1 MFILIYLLGLSL
13 LFLISSRDFKITERL
28 ALAMPMGLGLTT
40 FIMFLLDRATHAITI
55 GGVLM
60 SVAICAIA
68 MAAIRAALDLKAG
81 DPVWKRPRPKVD
93 MSWLTLVWI
102 AFAGITSYL
111 VYGIAIKGLYWPTH
125 DFDAIEGYDLLS
137 KAIAHEHTIANSVL
151 TNAYIVQG
159 CGPRLLY
166 PPLFALSNSLC
177 YMTGMEMPGIVT
189 TSFFI
194 SWAFMFYLL
203 LRRFVSPTNAI
214 IFTFL
219 TVTIPE
225 MFYRASVCGT
235 NLPCAIYSTCAVMAF
250 LVWYNDRDKE
260 GFFYLSYISIIFSI
274 WTRSEAVLFL
284 APIMGVLLFMS
295 IREKTF
301 KHIII
306 YATSVI
312 PFLAWNMFLKA
323 HVTRAQ
329 TEFFEPK
336 LFYDGAKMK
345 QILDA
350 AWGLMKA
357 SNLYGL
363 TFYILIGAFFLGIII
378 NIATNFQRNKFVL
391 GALVLW
397 LVIAAVAGINL
408 FTLILF
414 FALIAFSTIWN
425 GERWE
430 LLAIFVL
437 SLGAYTLLFYQ
448 MKNNNGDLFNP
459 GGWMQS
465 GYKRGLFSYAPL
477 AYFYIAT
484 SKWVNLAFTKLDEK
498 MAIFKKPAA

>member
-28 ALAMPMGLGLTT
+28 ALAIPMGLGLTSFLM
-40 FIMFLLDRATHAITI
+40 FIIDRTTHNINAST
-55 GGVLM
+55 VLI
-60 SVAICAIA
+60 SVAISAIA
-68 MAAIRAALDLKAG
+68 MAAIRLGLDIKAG
-81 DPVWKRPRPKVD
+81 DPVWKRARPKFD
-93 MSWLTLVWI
+93 MSWLSLVWL
-102 AFAGITSYL
+102 AFAGMTAYL
-111 VYGIAIKGLYWPTH
+111 VYGIALKGLYWPTH

-137 KAIAHEHTIANSVL
+137 KAIAHEHVIANSIL
-151 TNAYIVQG
+151 TNPAIVEG

-166 PPLFALSNSLC
+166 PPLFALSIALC
-177 YMTGMEMPGIVT
+177 YMTGMEMPGMVT
-189 TSFFI
+189 TMFFI

-214 IFTFL
+214 LFTFL
-219 TVTIPE
+219 TITIPE

-235 NLPCAIYSTCAVMAF
+235 NLPCAIYSTAAVMAF
-250 LVWYNDRDKE
+250 LVWYNDRSIEKD
-260 GFFYLSYISIIFSI
+260 FFYLSLLSMMFSI

-284 APIMGVLLFMS
+284 APIMGVLIFMS

-301 KHIII
+301 RHIMI

-312 PFLAWNMFLKA
+312 PFLAWNVFLKA

-329 TEFFEPK
+329 TEFFETK
-336 LFYDGAKMK
+336 LFYDGGKMK
-345 QILDA
+345 QVIDA

-357 SNLYGL
+357 SNLYGI
-363 TFYILIGAFFLGIII
+363 TFYILIGAFFLGIVV

-391 GALVLW
+391 GALILW
-397 LVIAAVAGINL
+397 LIIAAAIGINL
-408 FTLILF
+408 LSLVLF

-430 LLAIFVL
+430 LLAIFII
-437 SLGAYTLLFYQ
+437 SLIAYTLLFYQ
-448 MKNNNGDLFNP
+448 MKNIDGALFNP

-477 AYFYIAT
+477 AFFYIAT
-484 SKWVNLAFTKLDEK
+484 SKWVNWAFTKLDEQ
-498 MAIFKKPAA
+498 MMLFKKPV